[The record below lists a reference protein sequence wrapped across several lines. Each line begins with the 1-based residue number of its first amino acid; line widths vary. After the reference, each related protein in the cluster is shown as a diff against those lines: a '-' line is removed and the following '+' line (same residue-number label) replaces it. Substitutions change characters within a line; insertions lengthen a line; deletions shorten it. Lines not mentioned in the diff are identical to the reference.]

1 MLEIYSSLSHK
12 TKYQEIKDILLK
24 NQSVLESTKE
34 YLRSINEMT
43 IYKDQSID
51 CNFKTL
57 MQLNDLDS
65 DFRAVCVPSDGNCFY
80 NALSSFYF
88 GSAEYF
94 YVFKICAIYVCI
106 ENEEIIKD
114 YLLTSAAYSLK
125 DYLTSIEKSVRKNEW
140 ADFINIVT
148 SVILL
153 KKSISIITLSKEN
166 LPSKMV
172 YGVSNQSINL
182 LIGFYQNHFVPI
194 FKTNEQTVEPLN
206 AVITIFDDFKRFP
219 VYINNFKRLIVYCI

>member
-1 MLEIYSSLSHK
+1 M
-12 TKYQEIKDILLK
+12 
-24 NQSVLESTKE
+24 
-34 YLRSINEMT
+34 
-43 IYKDQSID
+43 
-51 CNFKTL
+51 
-57 MQLNDLDS
+57 
-65 DFRAVCVPSDGNCFY
+65 
-80 NALSSFYF
+80 
-88 GSAEYF
+88 
-94 YVFKICAIYVCI
+94 
-106 ENEEIIKD
+106 
-114 YLLTSAAYSLK
+114 TSAAYSLK

-219 VYINNFKRLIVYCI
+219 VYINNFKRLIVYCF

>member
-1 MLEIYSSLSHK
+1 
-12 TKYQEIKDILLK
+12 
-24 NQSVLESTKE
+24 
-34 YLRSINEMT
+34 
-43 IYKDQSID
+43 
-51 CNFKTL
+51 

-94 YVFKICAIYVCI
+94 YEFKICAIYVCI
-106 ENEEIIKD
+106 ENEEITKD
-114 YLLTSAAYSLK
+114 YLLTSSAYSLE
-125 DYLTSIEKSVRKNEW
+125 DYLASIEKSVRKNEW

-219 VYINNFKRLIVYCI
+219 VYINNFKRLIAYCF

>member
-94 YVFKICAIYVCI
+94 YVFKPG
-106 ENEEIIKD
+106 
-114 YLLTSAAYSLK
+114 
-125 DYLTSIEKSVRKNEW
+125 
-140 ADFINIVT
+140 
-148 SVILL
+148 
-153 KKSISIITLSKEN
+153 LS
-166 LPSKMV
+166 
-172 YGVSNQSINL
+172 
-182 LIGFYQNHFVPI
+182 
-194 FKTNEQTVEPLN
+194 T
-206 AVITIFDDFKRFP
+206 
-219 VYINNFKRLIVYCI
+219 